1 MRSFILV
8 YTRGKFTPLSR
19 GAVFQRAFRRVPG
32 THIPLIRSMAHKQAG
47 KLPLTPKKEQFIVKE
62 YLSVVSYYKN
72 KVPTRF
78 ISIPPPPDCLIAFSQ
93 NIAKYIACEMTRLWV
108 SCSGVSLHRI

>member
-78 ISIPPPPDCLIAFSQ
+78 ISIPPPPLIVLLPFH
-93 NIAKYIACEMTRLWV
+93 KT
-108 SCSGVSLHRI
+108 